1 VNWENI
7 KAKGLTVLAWL
18 WANKIEAS
26 ALLSAFLFGKWIG

>member
-1 VNWENI
+1 VETI
-7 KAKGLTVLAWL
+7 KAKGLAMAAWL